1 MSQSDLLALRA
12 FLYAFPTESP
22 PITGQQVTLTS
33 SNGDEAAERIDLLV
47 QQAFV
52 TLPVPEC
59 DLVVSGVID
68 GLGRSWLMEQDGQF
82 RPATASEASIGKS
95 DLEALVTGP
104 EDRLTFL
111 CTPWGSGERIGLDRD
126 LDGVLDGD
134 EI

>member
-1 MSQSDLLALRA
+1 
-12 FLYAFPTESP
+12 
-22 PITGQQVTLTS
+22 
-33 SNGDEAAERIDLLV
+33 
-47 QQAFV
+47 
-52 TLPVPEC
+52 
-59 DLVVSGVID
+59 
-68 GLGRSWLMEQDGQF
+68 MEQDGQF